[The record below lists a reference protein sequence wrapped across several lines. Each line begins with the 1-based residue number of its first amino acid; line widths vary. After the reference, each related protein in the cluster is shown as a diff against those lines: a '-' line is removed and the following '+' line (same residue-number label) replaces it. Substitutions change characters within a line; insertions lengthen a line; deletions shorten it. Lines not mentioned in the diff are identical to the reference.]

1 MNVSEWCTLSSVT
14 NTTPSWCNMLPSAW
28 LSTPTYCNRVLRWFV
43 RQPDPQNIPRYTEKQ
58 QSPYKLTFATLHETM
73 KNLQDECSIWRKVS
87 NFKPQKKNTPSL
99 DNDGLGLGDLHAFL
113 CKLVALFIV
122 PSDTVNSGY
131 LVPGM
136 LVRKR
141 AQTSHKT
148 FSSYTYSRPKR
159 KKQWDETTCMW
170 KPRENPKILKEKK
183 GFAASC
189 DQSVYRHLPFFL
201 FAIFPAL
208 ARRSWWVFS

>member
-43 RQPDPQNIPRYTEKQ
+43 RQPNLRIFQDVQERNHSSNSRLLHYTK
-58 QSPYKLTFATLHETM
+58 PF

-87 NFKPQKKNTPSL
+87 NFKPQKKTPSL
-99 DNDGLGLGDLHAFL
+99 NNDGLGLGDLHAFL
-113 CKLVALFIV
+113 CKPVALFIV

-148 FSSYTYSRPKR
+148 FSSYTYSRPKG
-159 KKQWDETTCMW
+159 KKQRDETTGMW
-170 KPRENPKILKEKK
+170 KPRENPKRKRIKV
-183 GFAASC
+183 FAASC
-189 DQSVYRHLPFFL
+189 DQLCISSFAFFR

>member
-43 RQPDPQNIPRYTEKQ
+43 RQPNLRIFQDVQERNHSSNSRLLHYTK
-58 QSPYKLTFATLHETM
+58 PF

-87 NFKPQKKNTPSL
+87 NFKPQKKTPSL
-99 DNDGLGLGDLHAFL
+99 NNDGLGLGDLHAFL
-113 CKLVALFIV
+113 CKPVALFIV

-170 KPRENPKILKEKK
+170 KPRENPKRKIKK
-183 GFAASC
+183 VLLHLVICISSFA
-189 DQSVYRHLPFFL
+189 FFR
-201 FAIFPAL
+201 FAILPAL